1 MNSVPSANA
10 AITPSCNQFI
20 ADFLQFEQR
29 NFHKGKIRPQ
39 CSHEEIIRAA
49 SLPGSRST
57 VSHDAC
63 QLLMI
68 QSASAVQFH

>member
-1 MNSVPSANA
+1 MNSVPRANA

-29 NFHKGKIRPQ
+29 NFQRGKIRPQ
-39 CSHEEIIRAA
+39 CSQEEIIKAV
-49 SLPGSRST
+49 SLLSSRIT
-57 VSHDAC
+57 VPHDAR

-68 QSASAVQFH
+68 QGAPAVQFH

>member
-1 MNSVPSANA
+1 MKSVPSANA
-10 AITPSCNQFI
+10 ASTPSCSQFI

-49 SLPGSRST
+49 SLLSSRLT
-57 VSHDAC
+57 VPHHAR

-68 QSASAVQFH
+68 QGAPAVQFH